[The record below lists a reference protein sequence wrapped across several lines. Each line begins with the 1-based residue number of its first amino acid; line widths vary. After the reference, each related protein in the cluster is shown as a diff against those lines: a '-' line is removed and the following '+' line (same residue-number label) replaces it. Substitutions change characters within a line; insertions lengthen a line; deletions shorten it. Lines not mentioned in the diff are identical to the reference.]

1 MTGRIQEFV
10 SNVTSHTGVM
20 APRRAPWAPP
30 LAALTGGI
38 VGHLLAWERQEHDR
52 TWWAWGVLGAGDQR
66 QAHAQGGLGA
76 GREPAPAGAAR
87 SVQGGAA
94 AGTRLRWADPRT
106 MIIGRS

>member
-10 SNVTSHTGVM
+10 SNVTSHTGVR

-76 GREPAPAGAAR
+76 GRAPAPAVAPR
-87 SVQGGAA
+87 SVQAGAP
-94 AGTRLRWADPRT
+94 AGTPPPWPHPPT
-106 MIIGRS
+106 TIPPP